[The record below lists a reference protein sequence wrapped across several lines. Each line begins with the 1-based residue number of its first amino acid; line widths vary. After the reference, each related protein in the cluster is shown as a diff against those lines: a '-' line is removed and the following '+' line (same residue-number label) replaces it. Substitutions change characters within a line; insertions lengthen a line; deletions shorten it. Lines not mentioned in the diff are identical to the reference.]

1 MNRDRLIGVIMIG
14 LILLIVIM
22 FLSHRMNIEQLENQ
36 NATLESELENEQA
49 KAEES
54 TIDDEEG
61 QQLEESENDSEET
74 NVDFSNEAL
83 LEEVESYD
91 NFVSNFVDVLM
102 NFEAQEEKNLELKNM
117 TDESAQTYLEENYFI
132 IEDNQDITD
141 AEDGER
147 TEGDFEKLEVDMTVD
162 YLDTYYMYRDN
173 NIEVVALY
181 QVETSAG
188 DENFSGNYIL
198 KGTLS
203 DTDDGIQFN
212 DITSIASVNDPNADN
227 LFE

>member
-54 TIDDEEG
+54 TTDDAEEHTV
-61 QQLEESENDSEET
+61 EESENDSEET

-83 LEEVESYD
+83 LEEVEAYD

-102 NFEAQEEKNLELKNM
+102 NFEAQEEKNLELKDM
-117 TDESAQTYLEENYFI
+117 TAESAQTYLEENYFI

-141 AEDGER
+141 AEEGER
-147 TEGDFEKLEVDMTVD
+147 MEGDFEKLEVDMTVD
-162 YLDTYYMYRDN
+162 YLDTYYMYKDN

-203 DTDDGIQFN
+203 DADDGIQFN